1 MIAVIDFGSQ
11 TTQLIARKIRE
22 LGIFA
27 EIFPNTIAP
36 EALNKAQGLILS
48 GGPESTLSECHPKI
62 DPGIWNLNIPILGI
76 CYGFQS
82 MALHYGATIAKGKR
96 EYGKTE
102 LHLLSASS
110 PLWKEV
116 SNPTIV
122 WMSHEDSVA
131 SLPEHFDAIADTPS
145 ISFAGIQSL
154 SLKRFGIQFHPEV
167 FHTEQGLQILRNFA
181 ENIVH
186 ASKDWNLS
194 SFVSQEIEAIREKV
208 GNAKVVAGISG
219 GVDSTVASVL
229 VHRAIGSQLHCFFV
243 DHGLLRENELS
254 EVSSMLSTLGVHL
267 EVLDRKDLF
276 IDALKGVEDPEEKR
290 KLIGRLFIETFDAEA
305 AKINAQYL
313 LQGTLYPDVIESS
326 GGVSGLAAKIKS
338 HHNVGGLPDF
348 MKLSLLE
355 PLKMLFKDEVR
366 RIGEELGLSESFVHR
381 HPFPGPG
388 LGIRVIGS
396 IDEHKLSVLRKADA
410 ILREEIKA
418 YDTKRMIWQGFAV
431 LLPIRS
437 VGVMGDQRTYQWTV
451 AIRLVESVDGM
462 TATWHKIPH
471 DVLERISNRI
481 TNEVVEIN
489 RVVYDITSKPP
500 GTIEWE

>member
-22 LGIFA
+22 MGVFA
-27 EIFPNTIAP
+27 EIFPNTTAP
-36 EALNKAQGLILS
+36 EAICKAQGLILS
-48 GGPESTLSECHPKI
+48 GGPESTLSESHPTI

-82 MALHYGATIAKGKR
+82 MALHYGASIAKGKR

-102 LHLLSASS
+102 LRLIQAS
-110 PLWKEV
+110 PIWQNV
-116 SNPTIV
+116 SNPTTV

-131 SLPEHFDAIADTPS
+131 SLPINFEAIANTAS
-145 ISFAGIQSL
+145 IPFAGIQSIEM
-154 SLKRFGIQFHPEV
+154 KRFGIQFHPEV
-167 FHTEQGLQILRNFA
+167 FHTREGFQILQNFT
-181 ENIVH
+181 ENIVQ
-186 ASKDWNLS
+186 ATKDWNLS
-194 SFVSQEIEAIREKV
+194 DFVSQEIEGIREKV
-208 GNAKVVAGISG
+208 GKAKVVAGISG

-243 DHGLLRENELS
+243 DHGLLRENEAT
-254 EVSSMLSTLGVHL
+254 EVSAMLSTLGVKL
-267 EVLDRKDLF
+267 EVLDRKELF
-276 IDALKGVEDPEEKR
+276 LNALKGVEDPEEKR
-290 KLIGRLFIETFDAEA
+290 KIIGRLFIETFDGEA
-305 AKINAQYL
+305 TKIDAQFL

-338 HHNVGGLPDF
+338 HHNVGGLPEL
-348 MKLSLLE
+348 MNLTLLE

-366 RIGEELGLSESFVHR
+366 KIGEDLGLSEQFVQR

-388 LGIRVIGS
+388 LGIRIIGS

-410 ILREEIKA
+410 ILREEIST
-418 YDTKRMIWQGFAV
+418 YDSERKIWQGFAV

-437 VGVMGDQRTYQWTV
+437 VGVMGDQRTYQWTA

-462 TATWHKIPH
+462 TATWHKIPYE
-471 DVLERISNRI
+471 VLEKISNRI
-481 TNEVVEIN
+481 TNEVHEIN